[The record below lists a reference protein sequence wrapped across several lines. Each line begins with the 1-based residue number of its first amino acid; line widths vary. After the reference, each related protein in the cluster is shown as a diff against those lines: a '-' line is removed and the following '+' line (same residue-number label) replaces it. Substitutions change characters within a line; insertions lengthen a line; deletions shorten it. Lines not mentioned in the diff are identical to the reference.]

1 MVMNRVHNIF
11 NVDIFKEVYKDDL
24 SCMNRYYVLLCKNMS
39 WWYLEISH
47 VNLKL
52 KSLSLSHRFLF
63 FVLKPSS
70 GSNTIVSLIYKCS
83 M

>member
-52 KSLSLSHRFLF
+52 KSLSLSLSLSHSHSHIHVMYIVFCFL
-63 FVLKPSS
+63 
-70 GSNTIVSLIYKCS
+70 C
-83 M
+83 